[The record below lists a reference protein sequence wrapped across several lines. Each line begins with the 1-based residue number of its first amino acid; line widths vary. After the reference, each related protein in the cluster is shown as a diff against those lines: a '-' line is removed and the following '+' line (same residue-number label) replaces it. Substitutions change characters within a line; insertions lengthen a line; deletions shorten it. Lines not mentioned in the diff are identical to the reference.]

1 MKKRLITL
9 ILSVMLALS
18 VVSGATFALF
28 TTETKVNVAVTSGI
42 VELKA
47 TADDFETYSAKWDD
61 VNDKYIDNK
70 NAGLVFATL
79 GEVVVASGNQSIDI
93 INMVPGDSVKFNIYL
108 ENSSNV
114 AIMYKV
120 VIAPDTGSTT
130 DLFTGANPLE
140 FTINAQTYSGVEVNS
155 AWTTWLTTE
164 PTQKTVE
171 VTIKLPVEAGNEYQ
185 DKVAKLTY
193 KVIGVQANANTDNL

>member
-140 FTINAQTYSGVEVNS
+140 FTIGTQTYSGVEVNS